1 MPFEAPDFQIMSA
14 SNDEATGSFAS
25 MEDPF
30 VANSGRPAVPRD
42 PNRFDTQLYNLNA
55 SSPAQA
61 KRALEA
67 HLAETERRLE
77 EASRLGTALI
87 DQQRQLS
94 EQLKEV
100 EQEQNEGEMGPE
112 LRRKLADLEKEYN
125 EIGRESARAFLA
137 PKRLAGGPED
147 AQLGTPS
154 FDQKSPLSPALFA
167 SQATN
172 SPSKVSVPSR
182 KQRNQPSNRVH
193 DIEFATE
200 ISTSLLAQVRQLQ
213 GLLAER
219 DETLKFVNLEKSRLE
234 LEAEGYAQRIRAL
247 DDSEQRYKDENWALE
262 TQAHELMAAARD
274 AAEREQRL
282 NSTITLSNAEKT
294 AMERELEEQKQAN
307 ARLLE
312 DQSLTQKA
320 NDAEIHLLR
329 RNLTSGDAEK
339 SALQKKLIEMTSQNQ
354 ELAKAVAMSL
364 REHENQGSRD
374 VSYDNEDNEPEH
386 ITPESSPPAS
396 PNKFTPRH
404 GHLESETLKSSL
416 GHAHRMIQNLKSTI
430 HREKTEKIELKRML
444 QDARD
449 EVEQRRR
456 ESTVPNGT
464 TKRQKTKTDSTRKPP
479 RPDLLGAGRK
489 EKSFVELQDTDWE
502 DNAGQTSPTQTH
514 TKASSTRGRPRSES
528 PDGPSD
534 VYQTATEAEDGFET
548 ANERA
553 TATESEAFQTGIESM
568 ADDSSDSADLTETED
583 NVQTTPRRRV
593 PSSLVMAKAR
603 DRTSYNSTASASS
616 DEEEYDRA
624 FDSPSQ
630 MNIPRPRVKSKRSVR
645 RIRPSGEAPFAST
658 SRPSS
663 SRESAAPSFAPVPAA
678 QEGQSLFAELAEF
691 DSNEDDE
698 ANSQASTPRMEPA
711 SGSRRPSD
719 VMLDAPPKPAMVDSG
734 VMTEAWEP
742 APSLSAGIVA
752 GATGLA
758 AGAVLPHDL
767 AAPQETRTA
776 DRKIVEETKEIPDLP
791 HMGIADVSSQET
803 TPSAPKR
810 PDLSVSYITGGTTT
824 PMNHELPPP
833 ELPEMT
839 ISSISSQSTN
849 PIQATVLVPEPIIKH
864 VDVIKYVEREPEVP
878 ELTFSSIT
886 TQSTSPAHATLAV
899 PEPIVKYVD
908 VIKHVEREREVQ
920 ELSVSSVAAQSTVPV
935 QAIQAIVPEPEP
947 VIKYVDVIKHV
958 ERERE
963 IPELTFSS
971 INNQSTAPVQ
981 ATLAVPEPIVKYVDV
996 IKHVEREL
1004 EVPELTLSSIT
1015 TQTTEPVKATA
1026 PKPRPPVIQYVDV
1039 IKHVEREREVPE
1051 SSFSSITTQS
1061 TAPVHAIIAKAK
1073 PIIEYVDV
1081 IKHVEREREV
1091 PELTF
1096 SSINNHSTAPVQA
1109 TIAKAEPVIEYVDVI
1124 KHVEREREVP
1134 ELTFS
1139 SITTQTTEP
1148 VKATVPEPQPPVIQY
1163 VDVIKH
1169 VEREREVPES
1179 SFSSITTQSTVPVKA
1194 TVPEP
1199 EPPVIQYV
1207 DVIKHVEREREVPES
1222 SFSSITTQST
1232 VPVKATV
1239 PEPEPPVIQYVDVI
1253 KHVEREREVPESS
1266 FSSITTQSTVPVKA
1280 TVPEPE
1286 PPVIQYVDVIKHVER
1301 EREVPESSFSSITTQ
1316 STVPVKATV
1325 PEPEPPVIQYVDV
1338 IKHVERE
1345 REVPESSFSSI
1356 TTQSTV
1362 PVKATVPEPEPPVI
1376 QYVDV
1381 IKHVERER
1389 EVPESSFSSITTQS
1403 TAPVHAIIAK
1413 AKPIIEYV
1421 DVIKHVEREREVP
1434 ELTFSSINNH
1444 STAPVQATIAKAEPV
1459 IEYVDVIKH
1468 VEREREVPELT
1479 FSSITTQT
1487 TEPVK
1492 ATVPEPQPPVI
1503 QYVDVIKHVERERE
1517 VPGSSFSSITSQ
1529 YTTPVHA
1536 IIAKAKPIIEY
1547 VDVIKHVEREREVP
1561 ESSFSSITTQ
1571 STAPV
1576 KATVPEPDPPVIQY
1590 VDVIKHVERE
1600 REVPNLTISSLDSA
1614 YTEPVIPRPRLV
1626 PTLALSFSSVRSVET
1641 HPVKSI
1647 PFAAAGVVDFSTQT
1661 EPIEPKAAGAAVIV
1675 HEDQLTDATRSRT
1688 GTAYSDQ
1695 AVGAGLALND
1705 ISGNAL
1711 ARSARQQSSSVSM
1724 DQGSQTILSSKQIDQ
1739 ILMDR
1744 VSARPLSSDSQVTD
1758 NSREIAAVTT
1768 TAASPYVTPKASTR
1782 PRLSQVQSA
1791 KSTTPN
1797 SRRPPS
1803 AASQTSG
1810 ASHPPLPVDH
1820 REVILAAEKRS
1831 IDVAPPSPS
1840 SVMGPPLA
1848 PASAYRMNSQR
1859 PLTPSEHAARASSSR
1874 TGSSQARMRRGSQ
1887 SQMSRRSS
1895 VSSFASELEE
1905 RFNMAPDAGP
1915 MPGGYGPNTD
1925 PRMIQAIT
1933 QTMIGEFLWKYTRKT
1948 GSSDMSTTRH
1958 RRYFWVHPYTRTLY
1972 WSTQDPQTAGKSE
1985 LRTKSVPIEA
1995 VRVVADDNP
2004 YPPGLHCRSLEV
2016 VSPGR
2021 RVRFTATTSQRH
2033 ETWFNALSYLLLR
2046 ETNDNCEDNNSVTL
2060 DEVNEFNPPSIRSS
2074 SRRTARMS
2082 LSSYNGRTARQASKQ
2097 QRRAASAMSLRSS
2110 GTLGGRASPALS
2122 SPVPSSSL
2130 QVPDER
2136 QRSSSRLSTI
2146 SSSIRGSIA
2155 SLKGRHGQSPS
2166 INNESL
2172 HGQESADDLRHVVE
2186 THEHDRLE
2194 NVRACCDG
2202 KHDVG
2207 SLSRTSRYSPRVNR
2221 IHSPHHH

>member
-1 MPFEAPDFQIMSA
+1 MPFEAHDSQIMTA
-14 SNDEATGSFAS
+14 SNAEASGSFAS

-30 VANSGRPAVPRD
+30 VANSGRPAVPGD
-42 PNRFDTQLYNLNA
+42 SNRFSSFDTQLYSLNA

-77 EASRLGTALI
+77 EASKLGTALI

-125 EIGRESARAFLA
+125 EIGRESARAFLG

-213 GLLAER
+213 ALLAER

-262 TQAHELMAAARD
+262 TQAHELMAAARE

-282 NSTITLSNAEKT
+282 NSTITSTNSEKN
-294 AMERELEEQKQAN
+294 AMERELEELRQTN

-339 SALQKKLIEMTSQNQ
+339 AALQKKLMEMTSQNQ
-354 ELAKAVAMSL
+354 ELAKAVAMRL
-364 REHENQGSRD
+364 REHENQGTRD
-374 VSYDNEDNEPEH
+374 VPYDSEGQEPEN
-386 ITPESSPPAS
+386 ITPESSPPPS

-456 ESTVPNGT
+456 DSTAPNGT
-464 TKRQKTKTDSTRKPP
+464 SKRQKTKTDSSRKAP

-489 EKSFVELQDTDWE
+489 EKSFVELHDTDWE
-502 DNAGQTSPTQTH
+502 DNAGQISPTQTH
-514 TKASSTRGRPRSES
+514 TKAISTRGRPRSES

-553 TATESEAFQTGIESM
+553 TATESEAFQTGVESM
-568 ADDSSDSADLTETED
+568 ADDSSDSADLTETE
-583 NVQTTPRRRV
+583 NNLQRTPVRRV

-603 DRTSYNSTASASS
+603 ERASYNSTASTSS
-616 DEEEYDRA
+616 DDEEYDRA
-624 FDSPSQ
+624 FGSPSQ
-630 MNIPRPRVKSKRSVR
+630 MNISRPRVKSKRSMSR
-645 RIRPSGEAPFAST
+645 RIRPSGEATFAST

-663 SRESAAPSFAPVPAA
+663 SRESAAPSFAPAPAA
-678 QEGQSLFAELAEF
+678 QEGQSLFAELAEL
-691 DSNEDDE
+691 DSTEDDE
-698 ANSQASTPRMEPA
+698 VTSQASTPRMEPA

-719 VMLDAPPKPAMVDSG
+719 AMLDVPSTPTMVDSG
-734 VMTEAWEP
+734 VMTEPWEP
-742 APSLSAGIVA
+742 TPSIGAGVVA
-752 GATGLA
+752 GAAGLA
-758 AGAVLPHDL
+758 AGAVLPHAL
-767 AAPQETRTA
+767 AAPQAAQTA
-776 DRKIVEETKEIPDLP
+776 DREIAEETKETRSVQDQQGNVHAEPDLP
-791 HMGIADVSSQET
+791 ELGMANVSSQET

-824 PMNHELPPP
+824 PVKHQLPPP
-833 ELPEMT
+833 EVPEMT
-839 ISSISSQSTN
+839 ISSVSSQNTN
-849 PIQATVLVPEPIIKH
+849 PIQPTVLVPEPIIKH

-886 TQSTSPAHATLAV
+886 TQSTSPVHATLAV
-899 PEPIVKYVD
+899 PEPIIKYVD
-908 VIKHVEREREVQ
+908 VIKHVEREPEVP
-920 ELSVSSVAAQSTVPV
+920 ELSFSSVAAQSTVPV
-935 QAIQAIVPEPEP
+935 QAIQATVPEPEP

-963 IPELTFSS
+963 IPELTLSS
-971 INNQSTAPVQ
+971 INNHSTVPVQ
-981 ATLAVPEPIVKYVDV
+981 ATLAVPEPIIKYVDV
-996 IKHVEREL
+996 IKHVEREP
-1004 EVPELTLSSIT
+1004 EVPELTFSSIT
-1015 TQTTEPVKATA
+1015 TQTTEPVKATV
-1026 PKPRPPVIQYVDV
+1026 PEPQPPAIQYVDV
-1039 IKHVEREREVPE
+1039 IKHVEREREVPG
-1051 SSFSSITTQS
+1051 SSFSSIATQF
-1061 TAPVHAIIAKAK
+1061 TAPVHAT
-1073 PIIEYVDV
+1073 
-1081 IKHVEREREV
+1081 
-1091 PELTF
+1091 L
-1096 SSINNHSTAPVQA
+1096 
-1109 TIAKAEPVIEYVDVI
+1109 AKAEPVIEYVDVI

-1139 SITTQTTEP
+1139 PINNQSTTP
-1148 VKATVPEPQPPVIQY
+1148 AHATVAKPE
-1163 VDVIKH
+1163 
-1169 VEREREVPES
+1169 
-1179 SFSSITTQSTVPVKA
+1179 
-1194 TVPEP
+1194 
-1199 EPPVIQYV
+1199 
-1207 DVIKHVEREREVPES
+1207 
-1222 SFSSITTQST
+1222 
-1232 VPVKATV
+1232 
-1239 PEPEPPVIQYVDVI
+1239 
-1253 KHVEREREVPESS
+1253 
-1266 FSSITTQSTVPVKA
+1266 
-1280 TVPEPE
+1280 
-1286 PPVIQYVDVIKHVER
+1286 
-1301 EREVPESSFSSITTQ
+1301 
-1316 STVPVKATV
+1316 
-1325 PEPEPPVIQYVDV
+1325 
-1338 IKHVERE
+1338 
-1345 REVPESSFSSI
+1345 
-1356 TTQSTV
+1356 
-1362 PVKATVPEPEPPVI
+1362 
-1376 QYVDV
+1376 
-1381 IKHVERER
+1381 
-1389 EVPESSFSSITTQS
+1389 
-1403 TAPVHAIIAK
+1403 
-1413 AKPIIEYV
+1413 PIIEYV
-1421 DVIKHVEREREVP
+1421 DVIKHVERERE
-1434 ELTFSSINNH
+1434 E
-1444 STAPVQATIAKAEPV
+1444 
-1459 IEYVDVIKH
+1459 
-1468 VEREREVPELT
+1468 PELT
-1479 FSSITTQT
+1479 FSSITAQST
-1487 TEPVK
+1487 TPVK
-1492 ATVPEPQPPVI
+1492 ANVPEPEPPV
-1503 QYVDVIKHVERERE
+1503 V
-1517 VPGSSFSSITSQ
+1517 
-1529 YTTPVHA
+1529 
-1536 IIAKAKPIIEY
+1536 
-1547 VDVIKHVEREREVP
+1547 
-1561 ESSFSSITTQ
+1561 
-1571 STAPV
+1571 
-1576 KATVPEPDPPVIQY
+1576 QY

-1600 REVPNLTISSLDSA
+1600 REVPNLTISSLNPA
-1614 YTEPVIPRPRLV
+1614 YTEPIIPRPRLA
-1626 PTLALSFSSVRSVET
+1626 PTPELSFSSVRSVET
-1641 HPVKSI
+1641 HPVKSMPVVI
-1647 PFAAAGVVDFSTQT
+1647 PAAADSSTQT
-1661 EPIEPKAAGAAVIV
+1661 EWREPKPAGAAVVV
-1675 HEDQLTDATRSRT
+1675 HEDQPTGATRSHT
-1688 GTAYSDQ
+1688 STANSDQ
-1695 AVGAGLALND
+1695 PAGAGLALND

-1711 ARSARQQSSSVSM
+1711 ARSARQQSISVSM

-1744 VSARPLSSDSQVTD
+1744 VSSRPLSSDSQVTD

-1768 TAASPYVTPKASTR
+1768 AAASPYVTPKAPTR

-1791 KSTTPN
+1791 KSTTPTH
-1797 SRRPPS
+1797 RRPPS

-1810 ASHPPLPVDH
+1810 VSHPPLPVDH
-1820 REVILAAEKRS
+1820 REAIMAAEKKP
-1831 IDVAPPSPS
+1831 IDMPPPSPT

-1859 PLTPSEHAARASSSR
+1859 PLTPGEHAARASSSR

-1905 RFNMAPDAGP
+1905 RFNMAPQAGP
-1915 MPGGYGPNTD
+1915 MPHGYGPNTD

-1948 GSSDMSTTRH
+1948 GSADMSTTRH

-2060 DEVNEFNPPSIRSS
+2060 DDINEFNPPSFRSG
-2074 SRRTARMS
+2074 SRQTARMS
-2082 LSSYNGRTARQASKQ
+2082 FSSYNSRTARQAAKQ
-2097 QRRAASAMSLRSS
+2097 QRRAASAMSMRSS

-2122 SPVPSSSL
+2122 SPVPNSSL
-2130 QVPDER
+2130 QVPDDR

-2155 SLKGRHGQSPS
+2155 SLKGRHGQTPS
-2166 INNESL
+2166 VHNESL
-2172 HGQESADDLRHVVE
+2172 HGQESADDLRQVIE
-2186 THEHDRLE
+2186 TQEQDRLE

-2221 IHSPHHH
+2221 IHSPHRH

>member
-1 MPFEAPDFQIMSA
+1 MTA
-14 SNDEATGSFAS
+14 SNAEATGSFAS
-25 MEDPF
+25 IEDPF

-42 PNRFDTQLYNLNA
+42 SNRFDTQLYSLNA

-137 PKRLAGGPED
+137 PKRLAGGSED

-154 FDQKSPLSPALFA
+154 FDQKSPLSAALFA
-167 SQATN
+167 SQSTN

-247 DDSEQRYKDENWALE
+247 DDSEQRYKDENWTLE

-282 NSTITLSNAEKT
+282 NGIITLSNAEKT

-339 SALQKKLIEMTSQNQ
+339 SALQKKLMEMTSQNQ
-354 ELAKAVAMSL
+354 ELAKAVAMRL

-374 VSYDNEDNEPEH
+374 VSYDNEDNEPDNT
-386 ITPESSPPAS
+386 TPESSPPAS

-464 TKRQKTKTDSTRKPP
+464 SKRQKTKMDSARKPP

-502 DNAGQTSPTQTH
+502 DNAGQISPTQTQ
-514 TKASSTRGRPRSES
+514 TKASFTRGRPYSES
-528 PDGPSD
+528 PGGPSH
-534 VYQTATEAEDGFET
+534 VYQTATETEDDFVT

-553 TATESEAFQTGIESM
+553 TATESEAFQTGLESM
-568 ADDSSDSADLTETED
+568 TDDSSDSGSLTEREY
-583 NVQTTPRRRV
+583 NVQRTPRRRV
-593 PSSLVMAKAR
+593 PPSLIMAKAR

-616 DEEEYDRA
+616 DEEEYDRM
-624 FDSPSQ
+624 FHSPSQ
-630 MNIPRPRVKSKRSVR
+630 INISRPRVRPKRSVR
-645 RIRPSGEAPFAST
+645 RIRPSGEATFAST

-691 DSNEDDE
+691 DSAEEDE
-698 ANSQASTPRMEPA
+698 LNSQASTPRM
-711 SGSRRPSD
+711 GSRRPSD
-719 VMLDAPPKPAMVDSG
+719 AMVDAPPKPAMVDSG
-734 VMTEAWEP
+734 VMTEPWEP
-742 APSLSAGIVA
+742 TPSISAGIIA
-752 GATGLA
+752 GAAGLA
-758 AGAVLPHDL
+758 AGAVLPHAL
-767 AAPQETRTA
+767 AAPQATQTA
-776 DRKIVEETKEIPDLP
+776 DREIIEETKETPGLPD
-791 HMGIADVSSQET
+791 MAIADVSSQET

-810 PDLSVSYITGGTTT
+810 PDLSISYIAGGTTT
-824 PMNHELPPP
+824 PVKHELPPP
-833 ELPEMT
+833 EVPEMT
-839 ISSISSQSTN
+839 ISSISSQTTN
-849 PIQATVLVPEPIIKH
+849 PIQPTVLVPEPIIKH

-886 TQSTSPAHATLAV
+886 TQSTSPVHATLAV
-899 PEPIVKYVD
+899 PEPVVEYVD
-908 VIKHVEREREVQ
+908 VIKHVEHEREVP

-947 VIKYVDVIKHV
+947 IIKYVDVIKHV

-971 INNQSTAPVQ
+971 IHNQSTVPVQ

-1004 EVPELTLSSIT
+1004 KVPELTVSSIT
-1015 TQTTEPVKATA
+1015 TQTTE
-1026 PKPRPPVIQYVDV
+1026 
-1039 IKHVEREREVPE
+1039 
-1051 SSFSSITTQS
+1051 
-1061 TAPVHAIIAKAK
+1061 
-1073 PIIEYVDV
+1073 
-1081 IKHVEREREV
+1081 
-1091 PELTF
+1091 
-1096 SSINNHSTAPVQA
+1096 
-1109 TIAKAEPVIEYVDVI
+1109 
-1124 KHVEREREVP
+1124 
-1134 ELTFS
+1134 
-1139 SITTQTTEP
+1139 
-1148 VKATVPEPQPPVIQY
+1148 
-1163 VDVIKH
+1163 
-1169 VEREREVPES
+1169 
-1179 SFSSITTQSTVPVKA
+1179 
-1194 TVPEP
+1194 
-1199 EPPVIQYV
+1199 
-1207 DVIKHVEREREVPES
+1207 
-1222 SFSSITTQST
+1222 
-1232 VPVKATV
+1232 
-1239 PEPEPPVIQYVDVI
+1239 
-1253 KHVEREREVPESS
+1253 
-1266 FSSITTQSTVPVKA
+1266 
-1280 TVPEPE
+1280 
-1286 PPVIQYVDVIKHVER
+1286 
-1301 EREVPESSFSSITTQ
+1301 
-1316 STVPVKATV
+1316 
-1325 PEPEPPVIQYVDV
+1325 
-1338 IKHVERE
+1338 
-1345 REVPESSFSSI
+1345 
-1356 TTQSTV
+1356 

-1403 TAPVHAIIAK
+1403 TAPVKATVPEPQPPVIQYVDVIKHIEREREVPESSFSSIITQSTAPVNATLAK
-1413 AKPIIEYV
+1413 AEPIIEYI

-1434 ELTFSSINNH
+1434 ELTVSSINNH
-1444 STAPVQATIAKAEPV
+1444 STAPVQAIIAKAEPV

-1479 FSSITTQT
+1479 ISSITTQST
-1487 TEPVK
+1487 TPVK
-1492 ATVPEPQPPVI
+1492 AIVPEPEPPVI
-1503 QYVDVIKHVERERE
+1503 QYVDVIKHVERER
-1517 VPGSSFSSITSQ
+1517 
-1529 YTTPVHA
+1529 
-1536 IIAKAKPIIEY
+1536 K
-1547 VDVIKHVEREREVP
+1547 VP
-1561 ESSFSSITTQ
+1561 EASFSSITTQ

-1576 KATVPEPDPPVIQY
+1576 KATVPEPQPPVIEYVDVIKHVEREREVPELTISSITTQSTTPVKAIVPEPEPPVIQYVDVIKHVERERKVPEASFSSITTQSTAPVKATVPEPQPPVIEYVDVIKHVEREREVPELTISSITTQSTTPVKATVPEPEPPVIQYVDVIKHVERERKVPESSFSSITTQSTKPVKATVPEPEPPVIEYVDVIKHVEREREVPELTISSITTQSTTPVKATVPEPEPPVIEYVDVIKHVEREREVPELTISSITTQSTTPVKATVPEPEPPVIQY

-1600 REVPNLTISSLDSA
+1600 REVPNLTISSLGSA

-1626 PTLALSFSSVRSVET
+1626 PAPALSFSSVRSVET
-1641 HPVKSI
+1641 HPVKSMT
-1647 PFAAAGVVDFSTQT
+1647 FATAGVADFSTQT
-1661 EPIEPKAAGAAVIV
+1661 EPIESKAAGAAVIV
-1675 HEDQLTDATRSRT
+1675 HEDQPTDATRSLT
-1688 GTAYSDQ
+1688 GTANSDQ
-1695 AVGAGLALND
+1695 LVGAGLALND

-1744 VSARPLSSDSQVTD
+1744 VSARPLSARPLSADSQVTD

-1768 TAASPYVTPKASTR
+1768 TTASPYVTPKAPTR
-1782 PRLSQVQSA
+1782 PRLSQIQPA

-1820 REVILAAEKRS
+1820 REVILAAEKRPT
-1831 IDVAPPSPS
+1831 DVAPPSPN

-1848 PASAYRMNSQR
+1848 PASAHRMNSQR

-1905 RFNMAPDAGP
+1905 RFNMAPDASP
-1915 MPGGYGPNTD
+1915 MPGGYGVNTD

-2060 DEVNEFNPPSIRSS
+2060 DDINEFNPPSFRSS
-2074 SRRTARMS
+2074 SRQTARMS
-2082 LSSYNGRTARQASKQ
+2082 FSSYNSRTARQASKQ

-2122 SPVPSSSL
+2122 SPVPNSSL
-2130 QVPDER
+2130 QVPDDR

-2155 SLKGRHGQSPS
+2155 SLKGRQGQSPS
-2166 INNESL
+2166 LHNESL
-2172 HGQESADDLRHVVE
+2172 RGQESADDLRHVVE
-2186 THEHDRLE
+2186 THDHDRLE

>member
-1 MPFEAPDFQIMSA
+1 MTA
-14 SNDEATGSFAS
+14 SNAEATGSFAS

-30 VANSGRPAVPRD
+30 VANSGRPTVPRD
-42 PNRFDTQLYNLNA
+42 SNRFDTQLYSLNA

-137 PKRLAGGPED
+137 PKRLAGGQED

-154 FDQKSPLSPALFA
+154 FDQKSPLSPAFFA

-282 NSTITLSNAEKT
+282 NSTITLSNAEKS
-294 AMERELEEQKQAN
+294 AIERELEEQKQAN

-312 DQSLTQKA
+312 DHTLTQKA

-339 SALQKKLIEMTSQNQ
+339 SALQKKLMEMTSQNQ
-354 ELAKAVAMSL
+354 ELAKAVAMRL
-364 REHENQGSRD
+364 RDHENQGPRD
-374 VSYDNEDNEPEH
+374 VSYDNEGDEPEN
-386 ITPESSPPAS
+386 ITPESSPPPS

-456 ESTVPNGT
+456 ESTVPNGAS
-464 TKRQKTKTDSTRKPP
+464 KRQKTKTDSSRKPP

-502 DNAGQTSPTQTH
+502 DNAGQISPTQIH
-514 TKASSTRGRPRSES
+514 TKDMSTRGRPRSIS

-553 TATESEAFQTGIESM
+553 TATESEAFQTGVESM
-568 ADDSSDSADLTETED
+568 ADDSSDSADLTETEN

-593 PSSLVMAKAR
+593 PSSLIMAKAR
-603 DRTSYNSTASASS
+603 DRTSYNSTASVSS
-616 DEEEYDRA
+616 DEEGYDGV
-624 FDSPSQ
+624 FGSPSQ
-630 MNIPRPRVKSKRSVR
+630 MNISRPRVKSKRSISR
-645 RIRPSGEAPFAST
+645 RIRPSGEATFAST

-663 SRESAAPSFAPVPAA
+663 SRESAAPSFAPVPGA

-691 DSNEDDE
+691 DSAGDDE
-698 ANSQASTPRMEPA
+698 VTSQASTPRMEAA

-719 VMLDAPPKPAMVDSG
+719 AMLDAPPKAAMVDSG
-734 VMTEAWEP
+734 VMTEPWEP
-742 APSLSAGIVA
+742 TPSISTGIIA
-752 GATGLA
+752 GAAGLA
-758 AGAVLPHDL
+758 AGAVLPHAL
-767 AAPQETRTA
+767 AAPQETQS
-776 DRKIVEETKEIPDLP
+776 DREIVEETKETPVLPDIG
-791 HMGIADVSSQET
+791 MADVSSQET
-803 TPSAPKR
+803 TPSSPKR

-824 PMNHELPPP
+824 PVKHQLPPP
-833 ELPEMT
+833 EVPEMT
-839 ISSISSQSTN
+839 ISSISSETTN
-849 PIQATVLVPEPIIKH
+849 PIQPTVLIPEPIIKH

-886 TQSTSPAHATLAV
+886 TQSTSPVQATVAV
-899 PEPIVKYVD
+899 PEPIVKYID
-908 VIKHVEREREVQ
+908 VIKHVEREPEVP
-920 ELSVSSVAAQSTVPV
+920 ELSFSSVAAQSTVPV
-935 QAIQAIVPEPEP
+935 QAIQATVPEPEP

-971 INNQSTAPVQ
+971 INNQSTVPVQ

-1004 EVPELTLSSIT
+1004 EVPELTFSSIT
-1015 TQTTEPVKATA
+1015 TQTTEPVKATV
-1026 PKPRPPVIQYVDV
+1026 PEPQPPVIQYVDV

-1051 SSFSSITTQS
+1051 SSFSPITTQS
-1061 TAPVHAIIAKAK
+1061 TAPVHATLAKAV

-1139 SITTQTTEP
+1139 SITTQSTTP
-1148 VKATVPEPQPPVIQY
+1148 VIPTVPEPQ
-1163 VDVIKH
+1163 
-1169 VEREREVPES
+1169 
-1179 SFSSITTQSTVPVKA
+1179 
-1194 TVPEP
+1194 
-1199 EPPVIQYV
+1199 
-1207 DVIKHVEREREVPES
+1207 
-1222 SFSSITTQST
+1222 
-1232 VPVKATV
+1232 
-1239 PEPEPPVIQYVDVI
+1239 
-1253 KHVEREREVPESS
+1253 
-1266 FSSITTQSTVPVKA
+1266 
-1280 TVPEPE
+1280 
-1286 PPVIQYVDVIKHVER
+1286 
-1301 EREVPESSFSSITTQ
+1301 
-1316 STVPVKATV
+1316 
-1325 PEPEPPVIQYVDV
+1325 
-1338 IKHVERE
+1338 
-1345 REVPESSFSSI
+1345 
-1356 TTQSTV
+1356 
-1362 PVKATVPEPEPPVI
+1362 
-1376 QYVDV
+1376 
-1381 IKHVERER
+1381 
-1389 EVPESSFSSITTQS
+1389 
-1403 TAPVHAIIAK
+1403 
-1413 AKPIIEYV
+1413 
-1421 DVIKHVEREREVP
+1421 
-1434 ELTFSSINNH
+1434 
-1444 STAPVQATIAKAEPV
+1444 
-1459 IEYVDVIKH
+1459 
-1468 VEREREVPELT
+1468 
-1479 FSSITTQT
+1479 
-1487 TEPVK
+1487 
-1492 ATVPEPQPPVI
+1492 
-1503 QYVDVIKHVERERE
+1503 
-1517 VPGSSFSSITSQ
+1517 
-1529 YTTPVHA
+1529 
-1536 IIAKAKPIIEY
+1536 
-1547 VDVIKHVEREREVP
+1547 
-1561 ESSFSSITTQ
+1561 
-1571 STAPV
+1571 
-1576 KATVPEPDPPVIQY
+1576 PPVIQY

-1600 REVPNLTISSLDSA
+1600 REVPNLTISSLDPA
-1614 YTEPVIPRPRLV
+1614 YTDPVVPKPRLA
-1626 PTLALSFSSVRSVET
+1626 PTPALSFSSVRSVET
-1641 HPVKSI
+1641 HPAKSM
-1647 PFAAAGVVDFSTQT
+1647 PFAIPTVAHLSTQT
-1661 EPIEPKAAGAAVIV
+1661 ESTESKAVGAAVVV
-1675 HEDQLTDATRSRT
+1675 HEDQPTGATRSRT
-1688 GTAYSDQ
+1688 STGNSDQ
-1695 AVGAGLALND
+1695 VVGTGLALND

-1711 ARSARQQSSSVSM
+1711 ARSARRQSSSVSM

-1758 NSREIAAVTT
+1758 NSREIASVTT
-1768 TAASPYVTPKASTR
+1768 TSASPYVTPKAPIR
-1782 PRLSQVQSA
+1782 PRLSQIQSA

-1803 AASQTSG
+1803 SASQTSG

-1820 REVILAAEKRS
+1820 REAILAAEKRPT
-1831 IDVAPPSPS
+1831 DLAPPSPT

-1905 RFNMAPDAGP
+1905 RFNMAPHAGP

-1985 LRTKSVPIEA
+1985 LHTKSVPIEA

-2060 DEVNEFNPPSIRSS
+2060 DDINEFNPPSFRSS
-2074 SRRTARMS
+2074 SRQTARMS
-2082 LSSYNGRTARQASKQ
+2082 FSSYNSRTARQVSKQ
-2097 QRRAASAMSLRSS
+2097 QRRAASAMSMRSS

-2122 SPVPSSSL
+2122 SPVPNSSL
-2130 QVPDER
+2130 QVPDDR

-2166 INNESL
+2166 LHNESL

-2186 THEHDRLE
+2186 TQDQDRLE

>member
-1 MPFEAPDFQIMSA
+1 MPFEAPDFQVMTA
-14 SNDEATGSFAS
+14 SNAEATGSFTS

-30 VANSGRPAVPRD
+30 VANSGRAAVPRD
-42 PNRFDTQLYNLNA
+42 SHRYSPFDTQLYSLNA

-87 DQQRQLS
+87 DQQQQLS

-100 EQEQNEGEMGPE
+100 EQQQNEGEMGPE
-112 LRRKLADLEKEYN
+112 LRRKLADLEREYN

-154 FDQKSPLSPALFA
+154 FDQKSPLSPAFFA

-213 GLLAER
+213 ALLAER

-234 LEAEGYAQRIRAL
+234 LEAEGYGQRIRAL

-262 TQAHELMAAARD
+262 TQAHELMAAARE

-282 NSTITLSNAEKT
+282 NTTITLANSEKNT
-294 AMERELEEQKQAN
+294 VERELEELRQAN

-339 SALQKKLIEMTSQNQ
+339 SALQKKLMEMTSQNQ
-354 ELAKAVAMSL
+354 ELAKAVAMRL

-374 VSYDNEDNEPEH
+374 VPYDNEDNEPGH
-386 ITPESSPPAS
+386 ITPESSPPPS

-456 ESTVPNGT
+456 ESTSAPNGAS
-464 TKRQKTKTDSTRKPP
+464 KRQKTKTDSSRKPP

-489 EKSFVELQDTDWE
+489 EKSFVELHDTDWE
-502 DNAGQTSPTQTH
+502 DNAGQISPTQTN
-514 TKASSTRGRPRSES
+514 TRAISTRGRPRSES

-553 TATESEAFQTGIESM
+553 TATESEAFQTGVESM
-568 ADDSSDSADLTETED
+568 ADDSSDSADLTETEN
-583 NVQTTPRRRV
+583 NVQTTPRSRV
-593 PSSLVMAKAR
+593 PSALIIAKAR
-603 DRTSYNSTASASS
+603 DRNSFDSTASASS
-616 DEEEYDRA
+616 DEEEYDRV
-624 FDSPSQ
+624 FGSPSQ
-630 MNIPRPRVKSKRSVR
+630 MHISRPRVKSKRSFSR
-645 RIRPSGEAPFAST
+645 RIRPSGEATFAST

-663 SRESAAPSFAPVPAA
+663 SRESAAPSFAPAPAD

-698 ANSQASTPRMEPA
+698 VTSQASTPRMEPT

-719 VMLDAPPKPAMVDSG
+719 AMLDAPPKPAMVDSG
-734 VMTEAWEP
+734 VMTEPWEP
-742 APSLSAGIVA
+742 TPSISAGIIA
-752 GATGLA
+752 GAAGLA
-758 AGAVLPHDL
+758 AGAALPHTL
-767 AAPQETRTA
+767 AAPQATQTA
-776 DRKIVEETKEIPDLP
+776 DREIIEETKEIDLP
-791 HMGIADVSSQET
+791 EMGLANVCSQET

-810 PDLSVSYITGGTTT
+810 PDLSVSYITAGATT
-824 PMNHELPPP
+824 PVKHELPTS
-833 ELPEMT
+833 EVPEMT
-839 ISSISSQSTN
+839 ISSISSQNTS
-849 PIQATVLVPEPIIKH
+849 PIQPTVVVPEPIIKH

-886 TQSTSPAHATLAV
+886 TQSTSPVHATLAV
-899 PEPIVKYVD
+899 PEPIIKYVD
-908 VIKHVEREREVQ
+908 VIKHVEREPEVP
-920 ELSVSSVAAQSTVPV
+920 ELSVSSVAAQSTIPV
-935 QAIQAIVPEPEP
+935 QAIQATIPKPEPI
-947 VIKYVDVIKHV
+947 IKYVDVIKHV

-963 IPELTFSS
+963 IPQLTLSF
-971 INNQSTAPVQ
+971 INNQSTVPVQ
-981 ATLAVPEPIVKYVDV
+981 ATLAVPEPIIEYVDV
-996 IKHVEREL
+996 IKHIEREL
-1004 EVPELTLSSIT
+1004 EVPELTFSSIT
-1015 TQTTEPVKATA
+1015 TQTTEPVKATIPEPA
-1026 PKPRPPVIQYVDV
+1026 PPVIQYVDV
-1039 IKHVEREREVPE
+1039 IKHVEREIEVPE
-1051 SSFSSITTQS
+1051 LTFSSITTQ
-1061 TAPVHAIIAKAK
+1061 TTEPVKATIPEPAPPVIQ
-1073 PIIEYVDV
+1073 YVDV
-1081 IKHVEREREV
+1081 IKHVERE
-1091 PELTF
+1091 
-1096 SSINNHSTAPVQA
+1096 I
-1109 TIAKAEPVIEYVDVI
+1109 
-1124 KHVEREREVP
+1124 EVP

-1163 VDVIKH
+1163 VDVIKY
-1169 VEREREVPES
+1169 VEHKPEVPEL
-1179 SFSSITTQSTVPVKA
+1179 SFSSITTQSTTPAHA
-1194 TVPEP
+1194 TL
-1199 EPPVIQYV
+1199 
-1207 DVIKHVEREREVPES
+1207 
-1222 SFSSITTQST
+1222 
-1232 VPVKATV
+1232 
-1239 PEPEPPVIQYVDVI
+1239 
-1253 KHVEREREVPESS
+1253 
-1266 FSSITTQSTVPVKA
+1266 
-1280 TVPEPE
+1280 
-1286 PPVIQYVDVIKHVER
+1286 
-1301 EREVPESSFSSITTQ
+1301 
-1316 STVPVKATV
+1316 
-1325 PEPEPPVIQYVDV
+1325 
-1338 IKHVERE
+1338 
-1345 REVPESSFSSI
+1345 
-1356 TTQSTV
+1356 
-1362 PVKATVPEPEPPVI
+1362 
-1376 QYVDV
+1376 
-1381 IKHVERER
+1381 
-1389 EVPESSFSSITTQS
+1389 
-1403 TAPVHAIIAK
+1403 AK
-1413 AKPIIEYV
+1413 AEPIIEYV

-1434 ELTFSSINNH
+1434 SLTFSAINNQ
-1444 STAPVQATIAKAEPV
+1444 STVPIQATIAKAEPV

-1468 VEREREVPELT
+1468 VEREREAPELT
-1479 FSSITTQT
+1479 FSSITTQST
-1487 TEPVK
+1487 APVK
-1492 ATVPEPQPPVI
+1492 ATVPEPAPPVI

-1517 VPGSSFSSITSQ
+1517 VP
-1529 YTTPVHA
+1529 
-1536 IIAKAKPIIEY
+1536 
-1547 VDVIKHVEREREVP
+1547 D
-1561 ESSFSSITTQ
+1561 
-1571 STAPV
+1571 
-1576 KATVPEPDPPVIQY
+1576 
-1590 VDVIKHVERE
+1590 
-1600 REVPNLTISSLDSA
+1600 LTISCLDPA
-1614 YTEPVIPRPRLV
+1614 YTEPTIPRPQVV
-1626 PTLALSFSSVRSVET
+1626 PTPALSFSSVRSVET
-1641 HPVKSI
+1641 HPVKSLPFVI
-1647 PFAAAGVVDFSTQT
+1647 PAVADFSTQT
-1661 EPIEPKAAGAAVIV
+1661 EPTESKAAGAAVII
-1675 HEDQLTDATRSRT
+1675 HEDQLTGATRSRANTT
-1688 GTAYSDQ
+1688 GSDQ
-1695 AVGAGLALND
+1695 LVGAGLALND

-1711 ARSARQQSSSVSM
+1711 AHSDRQQSSSVSM

-1768 TAASPYVTPKASTR
+1768 AATPPYVTPKAPTR
-1782 PRLSQVQSA
+1782 PRLSQIQPA
-1791 KSTTPN
+1791 KSTPN
-1797 SRRPPS
+1797 YRRPPS

-1810 ASHPPLPVDH
+1810 ASHPPLPLDH
-1820 REVILAAEKRS
+1820 REAIMAAEKRS
-1831 IDVAPPSPS
+1831 IDIAPPSPN

-1859 PLTPSEHAARASSSR
+1859 PLTPSENAARASSSR

-1905 RFNMAPDAGP
+1905 RFNMTTHAGP
-1915 MPGGYGPNTD
+1915 MPQGYGPNTD

-1972 WSTQDPQTAGKSE
+1972 WSTQDPQTAGKTE

-2046 ETNDNCEDNNSVTL
+2046 ETNENCDDNNSVTL
-2060 DEVNEFNPPSIRSS
+2060 DDINEFNPPSFRSS
-2074 SRRTARMS
+2074 SRQTARMS
-2082 LSSYNGRTARQASKQ
+2082 FSSYNSRTARQASKQ
-2097 QRRAASAMSLRSS
+2097 QRRAASAMSMRSS

-2122 SPVPSSSL
+2122 SPIPNSSL
-2130 QVPDER
+2130 QVPDDH

-2155 SLKGRHGQSPS
+2155 GLKGRHSQSPS
-2166 INNESL
+2166 VHNESL
-2172 HGQESADDLRHVVE
+2172 HGQTSADDLRHAIE
-2186 THEHDRLE
+2186 SQEQDGLE

>member
-1 MPFEAPDFQIMSA
+1 MTTSNAEAIGP
-14 SNDEATGSFAS
+14 FAS
-25 MEDPF
+25 MDDPF
-30 VANSGRPAVPRD
+30 VANSGRPTARRD
-42 PNRFDTQLYNLNA
+42 SNRYSPFDSQLYSLNA

-125 EIGRESARAFLA
+125 EIGLESARAFLG

-147 AQLGTPS
+147 AQLGTLS
-154 FDQKSPLSPALFA
+154 FDQKSPLNSALFA

-213 GLLAER
+213 ALLAER

-234 LEAEGYAQRIRAL
+234 LEAEGYEQRIRAL

-262 TQAHELMAAARD
+262 TQAHEFMAAARE

-282 NSTITLSNAEKT
+282 NTTITLSNSEKN
-294 AMERELEEQKQAN
+294 AAERELEELRQTN

-312 DQSLTQKA
+312 DQILTQKA

-339 SALQKKLIEMTSQNQ
+339 AALQKKLLEMTSQNQ
-354 ELAKAVAMSL
+354 ELAKAVAMRL
-364 REHENQGSRD
+364 RDYENQNSRD
-374 VSYDNEDNEPEH
+374 IAYDDEDNEPEQ
-386 ITPESSPPAS
+386 ITPESSPPPS

-416 GHAHRMIQNLKSTI
+416 GHAHRMIQSLKSTI

-444 QDARD
+444 QEARD

-456 ESTVPNGT
+456 ESTTVNAT
-464 TKRQKTKTDSTRKPP
+464 SKRQKTKTEPSRKPP

-489 EKSFVELQDTDWE
+489 EKSVVELNDTDWE
-502 DNAGQTSPTQTH
+502 DNAGQISPTETH
-514 TKASSTRGRPRSES
+514 TKALSTRGRSRSQS
-528 PDGPSD
+528 PDEPSD
-534 VYQTATEAEDGFET
+534 VYHTATEAEDGFET
-548 ANERA
+548 ANEVA
-553 TATESEAFQTGIESM
+553 TATESEAFQTGVESM
-568 ADDSSDSADLTETED
+568 ADDSSDSADLTETE

-593 PSSLVMAKAR
+593 PSPLLLAKAR
-603 DRTSYNSTASASS
+603 NRNSYNSTASASS
-616 DEEEYDRA
+616 DEEEYDKV

-630 MNIPRPRVKSKRSVR
+630 RNASRPRVKSKRSVR
-645 RIRPSGEAPFAST
+645 RIRPSGEATFAST

-663 SRESAAPSFAPVPAA
+663 SRESAAPSFAPLPLA
-678 QEGQSLFAELAEF
+678 QEGQSLFAELGELE
-691 DSNEDDE
+691 DIDDDE
-698 ANSQASTPRMEPA
+698 VNSQASTPRMEPA

-719 VMLDAPPKPAMVDSG
+719 AMLDALPKPAMVDSG
-734 VMTEAWEP
+734 VMTEPWEP
-742 APSLSAGIVA
+742 TSISTSIVA
-752 GATGLA
+752 GAVGIA
-758 AGAVLPHDL
+758 AGAALPHAL
-767 AAPQETRTA
+767 APDATQT
-776 DRKIVEETKEIPDLP
+776 DREIGEETKATPLKPSSDDPSNVSTPQNMLVGDRSVQDQQDDVNAQPDLP
-791 HMGIADVSSQET
+791 EMGIAHVSSQET

-810 PDLSVSYITGGTTT
+810 PDLSVAYITGGTTA
-824 PMNHELPPP
+824 PVKHVLPAP
-833 ELPEMT
+833 EVSEMT
-839 ISSISSQSTN
+839 ISSISSQTSH
-849 PIQATVLVPEPIIKH
+849 PIQPTVLVPEPIIKH
-864 VDVIKYVEREPEVP
+864 VEVIKYVEREPEVP

-886 TQSTSPAHATLAV
+886 TQSTSPVQATVAVPEPIIKYVDVIKEVEREREVPELSLSSVAAQSTVPIQATVAEPEPVIKYVEREREIPELTLSSINNHSTVPVQATLAV
-899 PEPIVKYVD
+899 PEPVVKYVD
-908 VIKHVEREREVQ
+908 VIKHVEREREVP
-920 ELSVSSVAAQSTVPV
+920 ELSFSSVAAESTIPV
-935 QAIQAIVPEPEP
+935 QAIQATVPEPEP

-963 IPELTFSS
+963 IPELGFSS
-971 INNQSTAPVQ
+971 INNQTTVPVQ
-981 ATLAVPEPIVKYVDV
+981 ATLAVPEPIVTY
-996 IKHVEREL
+996 VEREP
-1004 EVPELTLSSIT
+1004 EVPELTFSSIT
-1015 TQTTEPVKATA
+1015 AQTTEPVQATV
-1026 PKPRPPVIQYVDV
+1026 PEPQPPVIQYVDV

-1051 SSFSSITTQS
+1051 ASFSSITTQS
-1061 TAPVHAIIAKAK
+1061 TAPVHATLAKAE

-1096 SSINNHSTAPVQA
+1096 SSINNQSTAPVQA

-1139 SITTQTTEP
+1139 SITTQSTTP
-1148 VKATVPEPQPPVIQY
+1148 VE
-1163 VDVIKH
+1163 
-1169 VEREREVPES
+1169 
-1179 SFSSITTQSTVPVKA
+1179 A

-1207 DVIKHVEREREVPES
+1207 DVIKHVEREREVP
-1222 SFSSITTQST
+1222 
-1232 VPVKATV
+1232 
-1239 PEPEPPVIQYVDVI
+1239 
-1253 KHVEREREVPESS
+1253 
-1266 FSSITTQSTVPVKA
+1266 
-1280 TVPEPE
+1280 
-1286 PPVIQYVDVIKHVER
+1286 
-1301 EREVPESSFSSITTQ
+1301 
-1316 STVPVKATV
+1316 
-1325 PEPEPPVIQYVDV
+1325 
-1338 IKHVERE
+1338 
-1345 REVPESSFSSI
+1345 
-1356 TTQSTV
+1356 
-1362 PVKATVPEPEPPVI
+1362 
-1376 QYVDV
+1376 
-1381 IKHVERER
+1381 
-1389 EVPESSFSSITTQS
+1389 
-1403 TAPVHAIIAK
+1403 
-1413 AKPIIEYV
+1413 
-1421 DVIKHVEREREVP
+1421 
-1434 ELTFSSINNH
+1434 
-1444 STAPVQATIAKAEPV
+1444 
-1459 IEYVDVIKH
+1459 
-1468 VEREREVPELT
+1468 
-1479 FSSITTQT
+1479 
-1487 TEPVK
+1487 
-1492 ATVPEPQPPVI
+1492 
-1503 QYVDVIKHVERERE
+1503 
-1517 VPGSSFSSITSQ
+1517 
-1529 YTTPVHA
+1529 
-1536 IIAKAKPIIEY
+1536 
-1547 VDVIKHVEREREVP
+1547 
-1561 ESSFSSITTQ
+1561 
-1571 STAPV
+1571 
-1576 KATVPEPDPPVIQY
+1576 
-1590 VDVIKHVERE
+1590 
-1600 REVPNLTISSLDSA
+1600 NLTISCLDPA
-1614 YTEPVIPRPRLV
+1614 YTKPIVPKPRLV
-1626 PTLALSFSSVRSVET
+1626 PTPEFSFSSVRSVET
-1641 HPVKSI
+1641 HPAKSMPFVI
-1647 PFAAAGVVDFSTQT
+1647 PAVADLSTQT
-1661 EPIEPKAAGAAVIV
+1661 EPTESKAGAAIMVPGEQPV
-1675 HEDQLTDATRSRT
+1675 GATRSRPS
-1688 GTAYSDQ
+1688 TANSDQ
-1695 AVGAGLALND
+1695 LAGAGLALND

-1711 ARSARQQSSSVSM
+1711 PRSVRQQPSSVSM

-1758 NSREIAAVTT
+1758 SSREIASVTASIT
-1768 TAASPYVTPKASTR
+1768 TPHVPPKAPTR
-1782 PRLSQVQSA
+1782 PRLSQIQAA
-1791 KSTTPN
+1791 KPTTP
-1797 SRRPPS
+1797 SYRRPHS
-1803 AASQTSG
+1803 SASQTSG
-1810 ASHPPLPVDH
+1810 ASHPPLPFDH
-1820 REVILAAEKRS
+1820 REAITAAEKKS
-1831 IDVAPPSPS
+1831 IDVAPPSPT

-1905 RFNMAPDAGP
+1905 RFNMAPQVGP
-1915 MPGGYGPNTD
+1915 MPQGYGPNTD

-1972 WSTQDPQTAGKSE
+1972 WSTQDPQTAGKTE

-2046 ETNDNCEDNNSVTL
+2046 ETNDTCEDNNSVSL
-2060 DEVNEFNPPSIRSS
+2060 DDINEFNPPSFRSS
-2074 SRRTARMS
+2074 SRQNARLSFSSYNSRTARH
-2082 LSSYNGRTARQASKQ
+2082 ASKQ
-2097 QRRAASAMSLRSS
+2097 QRRAASAMSMRSS

-2122 SPVPSSSL
+2122 SPVPNSSL
-2130 QVPDER
+2130 QVPDDR

-2155 SLKGRHGQSPS
+2155 SLKVRHGQSPS
-2166 INNESL
+2166 INDEIL
-2172 HGQESADDLRHVVE
+2172 HGQESADDLRQVIE
-2186 THEHDRLE
+2186 TQEQDRLE

-2207 SLSRTSRYSPRVNR
+2207 SLARTSRYSPRVNR
-2221 IHSPHHH
+2221 MHSPHHR